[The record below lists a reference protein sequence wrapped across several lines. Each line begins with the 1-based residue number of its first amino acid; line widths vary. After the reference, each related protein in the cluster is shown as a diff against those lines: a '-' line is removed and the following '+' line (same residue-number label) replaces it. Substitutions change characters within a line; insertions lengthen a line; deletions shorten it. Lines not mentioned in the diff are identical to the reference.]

1 MFPQGMIVAN
11 SHASQKFVVNGRVV
25 NDSSRVKH
33 MEAKRG
39 MDSPKWI
46 GHTTHHNHDLE
57 NIGLAGKRD
66 RFLLDVDQGIDTFRD
81 MMNPGDYHR
90 YRHSTLKKKGT
101 PQQLHKKIRGLPL
114 LKAPMKYRLEG
125 MEESQKVERQR
136 KAKRTGKGAKRKVAK
151 RTGKEGAKRT
161 GKVEKRQRKKGKGG
175 GKGKTKTLKKNN

>member
-39 MDSPKWI
+39 MDSHKWI
-46 GHTTHHNHDLE
+46 GHTTHLNRDLE
-57 NIGLAGKRD
+57 NIGLEGKRD

-125 MEESQKVERQR
+125 MEESQKVGRQR

-151 RTGKEGAKRT
+151 RTGK
-161 GKVEKRQRKKGKGG
+161 VEKRQGKGGKGG

>member
-1 MFPQGMIVAN
+1 MIVAN

-46 GHTTHHNHDLE
+46 GHTTHLNRDLK
-57 NIGLAGKRD
+57 NIGLEGKRD
-66 RFLLDVDQGIDTFRD
+66 RFMLDVDQGIDTFRD

-90 YRHSTLKKKGT
+90 YRHSTLKKEGT
-101 PQQLHKKIRGLPL
+101 PRQLREKIRGLPL

-125 MEESQKVERQR
+125 MEESQKVERKR
-136 KAKRTGKGAKRKVAK
+136 KAKREVAKRTGKGAKREV
-151 RTGKEGAKRT
+151 AKRT
-161 GKVEKRQRKKGKGG
+161 GKVEKRQRKGKKGGRKGKN
-175 GKGKTKTLKKNN
+175 TRRKKL

>member
-66 RFLLDVDQGIDTFRD
+66 RFLLDVDQGIDTFGD

-101 PQQLHKKIRGLPL
+101 PQQLRKKIRGLPL

-151 RTGKEGAKRT
+151 RTGK
-161 GKVEKRQRKKGKGG
+161 VEKRQRKKGKGG